1 MTGIGTQIKNAL
13 GWFLTKLKGNVVNN
27 LTSTST
33 DLPLSA
39 AKGKDLQDQITSLNT
54 NITKHGGQFL
64 AGQGAN
70 GGYSFLNDGG
80 HDTGIYSDADG
91 DLYFKKNN
99 VVYRFSTP
107 NGDETISSQ
116 KTVTGAIRVINCG
129 GVSKDSFGNWPLYL
143 QAIDANAVRNG
154 ARAGIAFH
162 NPGESGGVLFLQ
174 GGQLHFCDNGG
185 QFFTIN
191 MTKH

>member
-1 MTGIGTQIKNAL
+1 MITIWNLRTLIIAIGDIAMPIFMWEYSNVKNF
-13 GWFLTKLKGNVVNN
+13 WR
-27 LTSTST
+27 
-33 DLPLSA
+33 
-39 AKGKDLQDQITSLNT
+39 QYT

-99 VVYRFSTP
+99 IVYRFSTP